1 MAGCGAGVVLEQR
14 WYAHRALRSLLVYE
28 IELLAGGGDA
38 NGTTAAAAACSVIFS
53 NCNGDNSKD
62 MVTTI
67 VSNTSAGVI
76 TSRST
81 TTEPELANMPVTT
94 VASVFRPPP
103 TTLQIA
109 AGRQNEHQFLAVFAT
124 SLIEDTAGGSDPV
137 GAAEAIFAACS
148 TGGANAITLK
158 ETHAAA
164 WDTLHSS
171 RIELAGDD
179 ETASA
184 VAAAV
189 NSSMFYLLSAARV
202 DWPFSTSPGGL
213 ANNA

>member
-1 MAGCGAGVVLEQR
+1 VVLEQR

-28 IELLAGGGDA
+28 VELFAAGTGGDG
-38 NGTTAAAAACSVIFS
+38 NGPTAAAAAAAAACTVVFG
-53 NCNGDNSKD
+53 NCNGDNSQD
-62 MVTTI
+62 MVTTL
-67 VSNTSAGVI
+67 VSNTSAGVVA
-76 TSRST
+76 SRST
-81 TTEPELANMPVTT
+81 TTEPELPNMPITT
-94 VASVFRPPP
+94 VARVFRPPP
-103 TTLQIA
+103 TTLQLA
-109 AGRQNEHQFLAVFAT
+109 AGKQNEQQFLAVFTT
-124 SLIEDTAGGSDPV
+124 SLSEDTGGGSDPV
-137 GAAEAIFAACS
+137 GAAKAIYADCS
-148 TGGANAITLK
+148 GGGANATTLK
-158 ETHAAA
+158 QTHVAA
-164 WDTLHSS
+164 WAALHSS